1 MELSVVIPCRNNAA
15 TIGSQLAALSRQQWR
30 GAWEVIVADNGS
42 IDGTVQVA
50 ERYRSQLPDLR
61 TIDASARQGAGHARN
76 AGTAA
81 AHGAAILFC
90 DADDEVGNGWLAA
103 MARGLRC
110 HLFVAARL
118 DITKLNRGE
127 VTRVVQNPQHEGLQR
142 VAYPP
147 RLCHASGASLGVR
160 KKIHERAGG
169 FDENLPYLE
178 DTDYCFRLQRDGIPL
193 QFLSDA
199 VVHYRFKNSGQGLF
213 QQARRWGQYNA
224 LMYKRYGRSER
235 LADPWRRHLSR
246 WRVLMR
252 RVPRL
257 VDQEQRM
264 IWMKTLGTQV
274 GVLYGSIK
282 YGVPLVAGC

>member
-1 MELSVVIPCRNNAA
+1 M
-15 TIGSQLAALSRQQWR
+15 
-30 GAWEVIVADNGS
+30 
-42 IDGTVQVA
+42 
-50 ERYRSQLPDLR
+50 
-61 TIDASARQGAGHARN
+61 
-76 AGTAA
+76 
-81 AHGAAILFC
+81 
-90 DADDEVGNGWLAA
+90 
-103 MARGLRC
+103 
-110 HLFVAARL
+110 
-118 DITKLNRGE
+118 
-127 VTRVVQNPQHEGLQR
+127 
-142 VAYPP
+142 
-147 RLCHASGASLGVR
+147 
-160 KKIHERAGG
+160 
-169 FDENLPYLE
+169 PYLE
-178 DTDYCFRLQRDGIPL
+178 DTDCCFRLQRDGIPL

-213 QQARRWGQYNA
+213 QQARCWGQYHA

-282 YGVPLVAGC
+282 YGVPPVAGC